1 MGVGTQQLDFAE
13 FYRSAA
19 DECLRAVLVSI
30 GDVDTARELVDEAF
44 ARAWASWRT
53 VSRHPAPEAWVVRT
67 ALNANISR
75 WRRRRREVPVP
86 DPGMAADTH
95 AVSGTSTSL
104 VDPQIMAALMRLPA
118 RQRQVVALRLILDL
132 DTART
137 AAVLGIAPGTVM
149 AHLGRAMAA
158 LRLDLQPETLQ
169 SGTQQESRS

>member
-1 MGVGTQQLDFAE
+1 MSVGTQQPDFAE

-30 GDVDTARELVDEAF
+30 GDQDTARELVDEAF

-53 VSRHPAPEAWVVRT
+53 VSKHPAPKAWVVRT
-67 ALNANISR
+67 ALNASISR

-86 DPGMAADTH
+86 DPDMVADPPAA
-95 AVSGTSTSL
+95 SGASTTL
-104 VDPQIMAALMRLPA
+104 VEPRIMAALMRLPA

-137 AAVLGIAPGTVM
+137 AEMLGIAPGTVM
-149 AHLGRAMAA
+149 AHMGRAMAA
-158 LRLDLQPETLQ
+158 LRHDLQPEL
-169 SGTQQESRS
+169 QQECRS

>member
-1 MGVGTQQLDFAE
+1 MGVGTQQLDFAD

-30 GDVDTARELVDEAF
+30 GDQDTARELVDEAF

-53 VSRHPAPEAWVVRT
+53 VSRHPAPKAWVVRT
-67 ALNANISR
+67 ALNAGISR
-75 WRRRRREVPVP
+75 WRRRRWEVPVP
-86 DPGMAADTH
+86 DPGRVADLH
-95 AVSGTSTSL
+95 AVSGTSASL

-137 AAVLGIAPGTVM
+137 AEILGIAPGTVM
-149 AHLGRAMAA
+149 AHLGRAMTA
-158 LRLDLQPETLQ
+158 LRHDFQPELQ
-169 SGTQQESRS
+169 RENQP

>member
-19 DECLRAVLVSI
+19 DECLRAVVVSI
-30 GDVDTARELVDEAF
+30 GDQDTARELVDEAF

-53 VSRHPAPEAWVVRT
+53 VSRHPAPKAWVVRT
-67 ALNANISR
+67 ALNASISR

-86 DPGMAADTH
+86 DLARVADPP
-95 AVSGTSTSL
+95 AVTATSAGL
-104 VDPQIMAALMRLPA
+104 VDPRIMAALMRLPA

-137 AAVLGIAPGTVM
+137 AEVLGIAPGTVM

-158 LRLDLQPETLQ
+158 LRHDLQPEL
-169 SGTQQESRS
+169 QQENRP